1 MSIFKG
7 DSIYKTGG
15 GGGGY
20 KDGGQL
26 VDGDFIKVE
35 NNTVSSYDNVSRDPV
50 NFYFEVKDGEVLNG
64 IIEFTTEVNATVNVY
79 VMIDDV
85 YYLLGNVGG
94 DTVTAGNDYKI
105 NITGDSYSI
114 EQVSGGLEPKY
125 ISLMGTTYG
134 ITKIG
139 NLYWTTK
146 NLELDLSPYG
156 ADGNR
161 FVKRNGTYWYATCEN
176 VGDINLCNLINSIIE
191 NSGFRIPFYE
201 DTQNLQSSTTDSYDI
216 RSLSGWQD
224 DLNGNGAT
232 SFNAYPYGELG
243 FSGPYPPGY
252 YNVVNQNKNATFAIN
267 AYPQQSGHSNQWGSF
282 YIRYNQNGISRS
294 LKQYVTNWQNIR
306 LCKDV

>member
-7 DSIYKTGG
+7 NSIYKTGA

-26 VDGDFIKVE
+26 IDGDFIKVD
-35 NNTVSSYDNVSRDPV
+35 NNTVSSYDNESRDPV
-50 NFYFEVKDGEVLNG
+50 NFYFETKQGEVLNG

-79 VMIDDV
+79 VLIDNV

-94 DTVTAGNDYKI
+94 DSVTAGNDYKI

-125 ISLMGTTYG
+125 ISLMGATYG

-156 ADGNR
+156 IPGSR
-161 FVKRNGTYWYATCEN
+161 FVNKNGTYWYANRYREVVET
-176 VGDINLCNLINSIIE
+176 INNITDDH
-191 NSGFRIPFYE
+191 GFRIPNYN
-201 DTQNLQSSTTDSYDI
+201 DTVDLQNAVNNNSYDL
-216 RSLSGWQD
+216 RSISGWFD
-224 DLNGNGAT
+224 SRNGNGNT
-232 SFNAYPYGELG
+232 EFSAYPYGELN

-252 YNVVNQNKNATFAIN
+252 YTMSNQNKNAMFAIDMFN
-267 AYPQQSGHSNQWGSF
+267 GLNTYGSF
-282 YIRYNQNGISRS
+282 SIRYDEDGVGRS
-294 LKQYVTNWQNIR
+294 IPGFSEYCYNIR
-306 LCKDV
+306 LCKDA

>member
-1 MSIFKG
+1 MSGIFKG
-7 DSIYKTGG
+7 DSIYKSGG

-35 NNTVSSYDNVSRDPV
+35 NNTVSSYDNESRDPV

-79 VMIDDV
+79 VLINDV

-94 DTVTAGNDYKI
+94 DSVTAGNDYKI

-125 ISLMGTTYG
+125 ISLMGTKYG

-146 NLELDLSPYG
+146 NLELDLTPYG
-156 ADGNR
+156 VKGDG
-161 FVKRNGTYWYATCEN
+161 FVNRNGTYWYYTDGVTGGVN
-176 VGDINLCNLINSIIE
+176 MCNIINSIIK
-191 NSGFRIPFYE
+191 NSGFRVPFYE
-201 DTQNLQSSTTDSYDI
+201 DTVNLQSSITDSYDI

-224 DLNGNGAT
+224 NLNGNGAT

-243 FSGPYPPGY
+243 YSGPYPPGY
-252 YNVVNQNKNATFAIN
+252 YSVTNQSKNATFGIN
-267 AYPQQSGHSNQWGSF
+267 AYPLEPGHNTQYGSF
-282 YIRYNQNGISRS
+282 YIRYNNNGISRS
-294 LKQYVTNWQNIR
+294 TKPLIKWQNIR